1 MNFPIKKIQVRGF
14 IPLFF
19 MKKITPQRALVAL
32 LFSLVLVL
40 FSPWVKFSFSQ
51 NSQKEVKSQTFS
63 LLSGRRNNLQNI
75 TGTIVQMPNKNY
87 VTSYLSSL
95 ENSPEIS
102 IQTYELTEKRVKSWI
117 KQKAESWTQFR
128 IMLENNKYQQFQN
141 TFKKLQNERSWLQNI
156 KLISDE
162 HLPTTYLHSK
172 ITLVQSGFWIQS
184 SNLTHSTFANNREHL
199 FWSQNPQILSSLQTL
214 FNKDFSWDTLLASDL
229 HPNLVVCNI
238 NCRAVITDLLSWARK
253 SITLQT
259 QYLTDPELF
268 DIIAQKSKSLTFR
281 AIFSDTEHNKKL
293 PNYFWTWQV
302 RLLTKPYIHT
312 KMILV
317 DDEIL
322 LLGSMNLSANS
333 LDNNR
338 EIWILLL
345 DPALI
350 SQFKEEFAQDWKLA
364 AQPVFK
370 KKRQ

>member
-1 MNFPIKKIQVRGF
+1 
-14 IPLFF
+14 

-51 NSQKEVKSQTFS
+51 NPQKEVKSQTFS

-172 ITLVQSGFWIQS
+172 VVFGF
-184 SNLTHSTFANNREHL
+184 RVV
-199 FWSQNPQILSSLQTL
+199 ILL
-214 FNKDFSWDTLLASDL
+214 
-229 HPNLVVCNI
+229 
-238 NCRAVITDLLSWARK
+238 
-253 SITLQT
+253 
-259 QYLTDPELF
+259 
-268 DIIAQKSKSLTFR
+268 
-281 AIFSDTEHNKKL
+281 
-293 PNYFWTWQV
+293 
-302 RLLTKPYIHT
+302 
-312 KMILV
+312 
-317 DDEIL
+317 IL
-322 LLGSMNLSANS
+322 LLQTIVSISFGVKILKSFQVSKHFLTRTF
-333 LDNNR
+333 R
-338 EIWILLL
+338 EIHYWLVTYI
-345 DPALI
+345 
-350 SQFKEEFAQDWKLA
+350 QT
-364 AQPVFK
+364 
-370 KKRQ
+370 